1 MLSHHLFACDS
12 PNPHWMS
19 PAFHVVNVALQ
30 AVSSF
35 CAKAES
41 LQSFLLIQMW
51 GHNLGGPAEKEKI
64 HKPH

>member
-1 MLSHHLFACDS
+1 
-12 PNPHWMS
+12 MS